1 MTRWQRPYSLDLETA
16 GALLGVLL
24 TAGVGAFLVV
34 SGLYGVVPAPV
45 AVFGAA
51 WLALGLVVGVRQA
64 MLGVYVSDVGVRS
77 RAMFRTTTVPWE
89 SVAEIRSGTGSMAGL
104 DMGRLAIVIDRVDG
118 EPVQTPLQRGHFR
131 LFSLNPELGRLAT
144 WPEHYDEIL
153 TTLRAHHRAAR
164 RAGPPSP
171 PLGRPSPPAG
181 PPSPPAGPPSPPAGA
196 AGSPTLSADQR
207 RDLHVLA
214 RQHQRGALTDAEYV
228 AAVARLRDAG

>member
-34 SGLYGVVPAPV
+34 GGLYGVVPAPV

-77 RAMFRTTTVPWE
+77 RAMFRTTTVPWA

-118 EPVQTPLQRGHFR
+118 VPVQTPLQRGHFR
-131 LFSLNPELGRLAT
+131 LFSFNPELGRLAT

-153 TTLRAHHRAAR
+153 ATLRAHHRAAR
-164 RAGPPSP
+164 
-171 PLGRPSPPAG
+171 PAG
-181 PPSPPAGPPSPPAGA
+181 PPVRPPFPTAETGP

-207 RDLHVLA
+207 RDLHVLT
-214 RQHQRGALTDAEYV
+214 RQHQRGALTDAEYA

>member
-34 SGLYGVVPAPV
+34 GGLYGVVPAPV

-164 RAGPPSP
+164 
-171 PLGRPSPPAG
+171 PAG
-181 PPSPPAGPPSPPAGA
+181 PPLRPPFPTAETGPAGA
-196 AGSPTLSADQR
+196 PALSADQR
-207 RDLHVLA
+207 RDLHALA
-214 RQHQRGALTDAEYV
+214 RQHQRGALTDAEYA

>member
-24 TAGVGAFLVV
+24 AAGVGAFLVV
-34 SGLYGVVPAPV
+34 GGLRAVVPAPV
-45 AVFGAA
+45 AVFGGA

-77 RAMFRTTTVPWE
+77 RAMFRTTTVPWA

-144 WPEHYDEIL
+144 WPEHYDEML

-171 PLGRPSPPAG
+171 LGRPSPPAG
-181 PPSPPAGPPSPPAGA
+181 AGA

-214 RQHQRGALTDAEYV
+214 RQHQRGALTDAEYA